1 MRIISLLV
9 VGLMGLQSV
18 VGQSARLNHIA
29 LHVVD
34 LEKSTRFYRDM
45 IGLDTIPEP
54 FHDGKH
60 TWFRIG
66 ESTQLHLIQGA
77 QGPIQ
82 PDKNTH
88 LCFSVVSLSDFI
100 ARLKKGKIVYENW
113 VGEKYQV
120 TVRVDGV
127 KQVYFQDPD
136 RHWIEINDAAH

>member
-1 MRIISLLV
+1 MRLICLLI
-9 VGLMGLQSV
+9 VGLIGLQAV
-18 VGQSARLNHIA
+18 KAQSARLNHIA

-34 LEKSTRFYRDM
+34 LSKSTRFYQKLV
-45 IGLDTIPEP
+45 GLDTIPEP

-66 ESTQLHLIQGA
+66 GSAQLHLIQGA

-88 LCFSVVSLSDFI
+88 LCFSVGSLSDFI
-100 ARLKKGKIVYENW
+100 SRLNKEKIDYENW

-120 TVRVDGV
+120 TQRVDGV
-127 KQVYFQDPD
+127 KQIYFQDPD
-136 RHWIEINDAAH
+136 LHWIEVNDAVN

>member
-1 MRIISLLV
+1 MRGIHLFLVGSLLS
-9 VGLMGLQSV
+9 LQSM
-18 VGQSARLNHIA
+18 GQSARLNHIA

-34 LEKSTRFYRDM
+34 LQTSTRFYQDL

-77 QGPIQ
+77 QTPVI

-88 LCFSVVSLSDFI
+88 LCFSVSSMNAFI
-100 ARLKKGKIVYENW
+100 DRLNKANVPYENW
-113 VGEKYQV
+113 VGEKSKI
-120 TVRVDGV
+120 TLRVDGV
-127 KQVYFQDPD
+127 QQVYFLDPD
-136 RHWIEINDAAH
+136 RHWVEVNDAR

>member
-1 MRIISLLV
+1 MRRIHLFLV
-9 VGLMGLQSV
+9 VSLFSLKSM
-18 VGQSARLNHIA
+18 GQSARLNHIA

-34 LEKSTRFYRDM
+34 LQTSTRFYQEL

-77 QGPIQ
+77 QTPVI

-88 LCFSVVSLSDFI
+88 LCFSVGSMNAFI
-100 ARLKKGKIVYENW
+100 DRLKEAKVDYENW
-113 VGEKYQV
+113 VGEKGKI
-120 TVRVDGV
+120 TLRVDGV
-127 KQVYFQDPD
+127 QQVYFQDPD
-136 RHWIEINDAAH
+136 RHWVEINDAR

>member
-1 MRIISLLV
+1 MRVFSLFVIGLIS
-9 VGLMGLQSV
+9 LQSV

-34 LEKSTRFYRDM
+34 LQKSTRFYQEL

-77 QGPIQ
+77 QSPVI

-88 LCFSVVSLSDFI
+88 LCFSVNSMNNFI
-100 ARLKKGKIVYENW
+100 DRLNKAAIHFENW
-113 VGEKYQV
+113 VGEKSKI
-120 TVRVDGV
+120 TLRVDGV
-127 KQVYFQDPD
+127 QQVYFQDPD
-136 RHWIEINDAAH
+136 LHWVEINDAR